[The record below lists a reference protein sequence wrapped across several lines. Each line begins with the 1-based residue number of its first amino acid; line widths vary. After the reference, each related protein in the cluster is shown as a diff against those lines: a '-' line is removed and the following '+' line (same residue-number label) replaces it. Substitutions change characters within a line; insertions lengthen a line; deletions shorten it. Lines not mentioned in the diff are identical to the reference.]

1 VTAPVPDLERLRGD
15 LSALTAAVAD
25 LRGALDLTVERLE
38 ALREDVD
45 AGRTPTGRPSVPIP
59 DDQRGLPI
67 PPKRPREPGH
77 TTVRAAWGELGLLDT
92 VRGLVESSTGRPPD
106 PDRTSRPREPRD
118 RRERGT

>member
-1 VTAPVPDLERLRGD
+1 MTAPLPDLERLRGD
-15 LSALTAAVAD
+15 LGALTAVVAD

-45 AGRTPTGRPSVPIP
+45 AGRTPTGRSSSPIP
-59 DDQRGLPI
+59 DEQRGLPI

-77 TTVRAAWGELGLLDT
+77 ATVREAWGELGLLVPDL
-92 VRGLVESSTGRPPD
+92 GLIETETGEPPD
-106 PDRTSRPREPRD
+106 PDRTPRPREPRD